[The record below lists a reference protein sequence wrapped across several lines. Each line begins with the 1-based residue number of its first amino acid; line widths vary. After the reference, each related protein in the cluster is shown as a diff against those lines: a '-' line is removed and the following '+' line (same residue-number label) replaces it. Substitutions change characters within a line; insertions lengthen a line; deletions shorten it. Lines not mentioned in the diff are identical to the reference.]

1 MQQGI
6 PTTEYFV
13 RLSDLKQPIERNP
26 YDEKEGNISAYM
38 RYLKYNTKM
47 ADVRENAH
55 GEWITD
61 TESALAGNVC
71 SACGKVANSIF
82 HKTNFC
88 PNCGADMREV

>member
-1 MQQGI
+1 MARYIDADELMKRWEELSPRGRKEFDQVIMTQ
-6 PTTEYFV
+6 PTAN
-13 RLSDLKQPIERNP
+13 L
-26 YDEKEGNISAYM
+26 
-38 RYLKYNTKM
+38 
-47 ADVRENAH
+47 RENVR

-71 SACGKVANSIF
+71 SACGKVANNIF